1 MALNLVPGW
10 LNLIIDHT
18 TWYVMV
24 PGYCWWWWYPGT
36 RAEQRLVAFMHRG
49 YAYFNTHLPA
59 DLSRIHHS
67 SVPVLIQYHLV
78 VEANPDLQG
87 RGVVH

>member
-36 RAEQRLVAFMHRG
+36 RAEQRLVA

-59 DLSRIHHS
+59 DPPLSIRL
-67 SVPVLIQYHLV
+67 PVLIQYHLV